1 MQIQLEQIYKEVA
14 KNRMLDFDIVPV
26 QQQKGAADCGV
37 HSVANAFNAAIG
49 KKLGNNHIIYNQEKM
64 GEHLQNCFEEQCLKT
79 FTESQGSKRTK
90 M

>member
-49 KKLGNNHIIYNQEKM
+49 KNLETITKFITKRKCVNICKTV
-64 GEHLQNCFEEQCLKT
+64 LK
-79 FTESQGSKRTK
+79 SNV
-90 M
+90 